1 MSSAVKFIQ
10 HAVLM
15 PVEWTLAKGIDLV
28 LFVIQ
33 QHRIQQ
39 NTVALHDND
48 K

>member
-33 QHRIQQ
+33 QQ